1 MLKDIDTIG
10 FLKEYSDTLENANIP
25 LQEQIKFEF
34 EMLGYINTIYD
45 NIEKNICYV
54 LDIDTK
60 YSPKLTLY
68 SLGTGKEITVKVQ
81 KSVYENNIIKKSSII
96 HINKF
101 EQKYKSIRTENGWEK
116 TSEKE
121 WWIQSYKKLDD
132 LPI

>member
-1 MLKDIDTIG
+1 MHCIECGVEIT
-10 FLKEYSDTLENANIP
+10 
-25 LQEQIKFEF
+25 
-34 EMLGYINTIYD
+34 
-45 NIEKNICYV
+45 EKNICYV

-96 HINKF
+96 HVNKF
-101 EQKYKSIRTENGWEK
+101 EQKYKSIKTENGWEK

-121 WWIQSYKKLDD
+121 WWIESYKILNDFS
-132 LPI
+132 I